1 MKKESEIK
9 VVARN
14 KKASFNYF
22 LSEPLECGL
31 ELYGTEI
38 KSIRDGGASL
48 SDSYVLI
55 RNGEAYILNMHIS
68 PYKLGTIY
76 NKDPL
81 RDKKLLMHKKEI
93 IKYAQKADIGGYT
106 IVPTKLYLK
115 NGKCKVEIALGKGK
129 KLYDKREDI
138 KKRDV
143 KRDIDNKIKSFNY

>member
-1 MKKESEIK
+1 
-9 VVARN
+9 
-14 KKASFNYF
+14 
-22 LSEPLECGL
+22 
-31 ELYGTEI
+31 
-38 KSIRDGGASL
+38 
-48 SDSYVLI
+48 
-55 RNGEAYILNMHIS
+55 MHIS

-138 KKRDV
+138 KTRDI